1 MLPVLPVLPALAVS
15 AAAVRPDPGTAR
27 DLLRRELARPAYRQS
42 LVERFSDWLQDL
54 WARLQQ
60 TALHASPLSTGA
72 AVLAVAVLVALVVL
86 LAGRVR
92 RETGRRADVDGPAL
106 TGGVSPAAHRAAAA
120 AALERGDHRTALVEA
135 FRTVALR
142 STRRG
147 LLAER
152 PALTAHELAEELS
165 PLFPEQR
172 DALAAAARSFD
183 VVFYGDQ
190 PATADDARAVLAL
203 DEALQGARQQVAR

>member
-1 MLPVLPVLPALAVS
+1 VLPVLPVLPVLAVS

-27 DLLRRELARPAYRQS
+27 RLLRQELARPAYRQS
-42 LVERFSDWLQDL
+42 PVERFSDWLQDL

-86 LAGRVR
+86 VAGRVR
-92 RETGRRADVDGPAL
+92 RETGRRADVGAPAL
-106 TGGVSPAAHRAAAA
+106 TGGLSPDEHRAAAA

-135 FRTVALR
+135 FRALVVR
-142 STRRG
+142 STSRG

-152 PALTAHELAEELS
+152 PGLTAHELAEELS
-165 PLFPEQR
+165 PLFPGQR
-172 DALAAAARSFD
+172 EALSAAARSFD

-190 PATADDARAVLAL
+190 PATGEDARAVLAL
-203 DEALQGARQQVAR
+203 DDALLATRQEVGR

>member
-72 AVLAVAVLVALVVL
+72 AVLAVAVLVALV
-86 LAGRVR
+86 
-92 RETGRRADVDGPAL
+92 
-106 TGGVSPAAHRAAAA
+106 
-120 AALERGDHRTALVEA
+120 EA

-152 PALTAHELAEELS
+152 AALTAHELAEELS
-165 PLFPEQR
+165 PLFPQQHE
-172 DALAAAARSFD
+172 ALRAAARSFD

-203 DEALQGARQQVAR
+203 DDALQGTRQQVAR